1 MHVHGSP
8 RVHTGV
14 HTPHAGTQCEPLSL
28 HTHGDTHRWS
38 QAFTP
43 ALQHF
48 PTRHTHSHAGPAGHT
63 CTHTHTHTHQ
73 CPQHPAGPEPASP
86 AKHEMPAPG
95 KARKLAAAESAPGC
109 RQGHRQGKGEGGGQL
124 VGLDGQRSQ
133 TPQTPPSSPIAGAQ
147 NTHHQASESIRG
159 VSLPPKV
166 LFSMW
171 ILTPA
176 FPHLLRPMPG
186 FSPPHLAT
194 TSSST
199 FTMQ

>member
-1 MHVHGSP
+1 MRAPESAHPRGYTPVVTGIHTSP
-8 RVHTGV
+8 PTLP
-14 HTPHAGTQCEPLSL
+14 HTPYTL
-28 HTHGDTHRWS
+28 
-38 QAFTP
+38 
-43 ALQHF
+43 
-48 PTRHTHSHAGPAGHT
+48 T
-63 CTHTHTHTHQ
+63 CRSSWAHMHTHTHTHTHQ